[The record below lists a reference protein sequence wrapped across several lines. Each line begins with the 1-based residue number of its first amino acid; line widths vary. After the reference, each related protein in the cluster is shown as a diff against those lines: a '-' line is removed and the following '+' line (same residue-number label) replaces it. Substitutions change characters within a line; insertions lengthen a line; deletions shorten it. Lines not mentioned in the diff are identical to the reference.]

1 MHKRSSINIRN
12 SLLIPKRIVDSSNS
26 TEEILSEPTSKGIL
40 KEKVAESAN
49 EYKQDA
55 DSLETKLYEKSQL
68 SEINHTLN
76 NQLIDA
82 ASNNTMNTLIKYKAS
97 LRYCD
102 NSDYTSNPNS
112 NLKLPLIEKHNYE
125 DNNTNHH
132 TLQRHSSIR
141 LRSSLTDTKAQ
152 SVPRVVVL
160 ERTQEGTVKIN
171 IRVAPEELIE
181 LDQIEFGKVV
191 SSGAFG
197 VIYKCKVDGIKGKD
211 NSQFAVK
218 LFLRDKDTGGLTEE
232 RLGSIEAELN
242 CVRVLKHPNI
252 TEYCGIL
259 NPKSGE
265 IGFVME
271 YISGGTVFDLLYS
284 GLHIVPIS
292 RRIAW
297 CIQLVSCIAYLH
309 EGCSPYRFIHRDI
322 KTINM
327 LINSTDYSIKLCDFG
342 NVRERT
348 FSYCRLDNNG
358 GSIRYMSPESF
369 KVGAFINDKTDIWSI
384 GCCIIEI
391 CGGGIPYKDFL
402 DENALLENIHNGG
415 LPKIPLFFPHSLS
428 RICSR
433 CLSIDPDM
441 RPTASKLYH
450 ELMKLD
456 IELLKKSLLGKLD
469 LQPCVQ

>member
-1 MHKRSSINIRN
+1 MHRRSPISIRN
-12 SLLIPKRIVDSSNS
+12 SLLISKRIVDPSNP
-26 TEEILSEPTSKGIL
+26 TEEIRSGPIFKGIL

-55 DSLETKLYEKSQL
+55 GSLETKIYGNSQL
-68 SEINHTLN
+68 SEIDHTLD
-76 NQLIDA
+76 NQLVDA
-82 ASNNTMNTLIKYKAS
+82 AIDNTKNTIIKHKAS
-97 LRYCD
+97 LRYHD
-102 NSDYTSNPNS
+102 NSDDTSSTDS
-112 NLKLPLIEKHNYE
+112 NLKLPLVEKRHCKGNHI
-125 DNNTNHH
+125 NNH
-132 TLQRHSSIR
+132 TLQCHSNIR

-152 SVPRVVVL
+152 SVPRVVIL
-160 ERTQEGTVKIN
+160 ERTQEETVKIN
-171 IRVAPEELIE
+171 IKVAPEELIE
-181 LDQIEFGKVV
+181 LDQIEFGEVI

-197 VIYKCKVDGIKGKD
+197 VIYKCKVDGIKGKN

-218 LFLRDKDTGGLTEE
+218 LFLRDKNTGGLTEE

-242 CVRVLKHPNI
+242 CIRVLRHPNI
-252 TEYCGIL
+252 TEYYGIL

-265 IGFVME
+265 MGFVME

-284 GLHIVPIS
+284 GLHVVPIS

-358 GSIRYMSPESF
+358 GSIRYMSPESL

-391 CGGGIPYKDFL
+391 CGGGIPYKEFS
-402 DENALLENIHNGG
+402 DENSLLDNIHNGG
-415 LPKIPLFFPHSLS
+415 LPRIPLFFPHSLS
-428 RICSR
+428 RICSK

-441 RPTASKLYH
+441 RPTASKLYR
-450 ELMKLD
+450 ELTKLD
-456 IELLKKSLLGKLD
+456 IGLLRKSLLGKLD